1 MSTKLVLRSS
11 AAVAAAL
18 LAAPAFAG
26 PTYTNDNGG
35 SFRWYGQFNPSFQS
49 FDDGVEEYNR
59 ASDNSS
65 SNSRIGFW
73 VEQAF
78 GENTLKFRFETAFGF
93 RASDG
98 TNQTS
103 KGDVTSWSRTNLRHV
118 DLQFETAKYGTFSAG
133 QGSMATDGITGADYS
148 GTGLGANASIADI
161 GGGYFFRD
169 SAGNLTGVTVADVSA
184 TYDGPRLGRLR
195 YDSNNYGGFTFS
207 ASYGTNIL
215 STNNDRETYDVAVR
229 YGNDDLGAFALDAG
243 LGVSWTEQTG
253 TQDRRDIS
261 GSVAL
266 LHKDT
271 GISLALAAGERDIAG
286 SYTYAKI
293 GYSADLIAAGKTSFS
308 VDFYDGSDQVTAG
321 DSSES
326 WGIAAVQKI
335 DRFKLE
341 TYIAYRDYSYSD
353 TSATS
358 YQDANVILAGA
369 RWKF

>member
-1 MSTKLVLRSS
+1 M
-11 AAVAAAL
+11 
-18 LAAPAFAG
+18 
-26 PTYTNDNGG
+26 
-35 SFRWYGQFNPSFQS
+35 
-49 FDDGVEEYNR
+49 
-59 ASDNSS
+59 
-65 SNSRIGFW
+65 
-73 VEQAF
+73 
-78 GENTLKFRFETAFGF
+78 
-93 RASDG
+93 
-98 TNQTS
+98 
-103 KGDVTSWSRTNLRHV
+103 
-118 DLQFETAKYGTFSAG
+118 
-133 QGSMATDGITGADYS
+133 
-148 GTGLGANASIADI
+148 
-161 GGGYFFRD
+161 
-169 SAGNLTGVTVADVSA
+169 
-184 TYDGPRLGRLR
+184 
-195 YDSNNYGGFTFS
+195 
-207 ASYGTNIL
+207 
-215 STNNDRETYDVAVR
+215 
-229 YGNDDLGAFALDAG
+229 GAFALDAG

-335 DRFKLE
+335 DRFNLE

-358 YQDANVILAGA
+358 YQDANVVLAGA